1 MASSEYFIVFSKNGF
16 VYYEIGNAPIYLNSL
31 IEKIDLKLIYNIKTI
46 QDKFVEYK
54 IQGVLIFLCISNK
67 KNNLEKF
74 IKDYYTIY
82 PNKLYNDDQKNI
94 SVSKI
99 RNISQRLF
107 CKSFS
112 LFTGKIHFEELKSKI
127 IDHFIKMNIEIK
139 YANMLHDNIIQEFL
153 DEKTQWINENDFKI
167 KSKIVLSKLIP
178 SLNHVNLINEIKETN
193 KEGKSFVFCFVG
205 VNGVG
210 KSTSVAKMTKW
221 LLEHKLS
228 VFIAAC
234 DTFRA
239 GAIEQLKTYVDQFVT
254 AGHDVGF
261 YKSGYNKDDAIVAK
275 TAIAKAHEN
284 NYNVVLIDTAGRMH
298 NNGMLMSSLSKII
311 RVNAP
316 DHIIYVG
323 EALTGNDSL
332 NFVEEFNKYIS
343 NARAGK
349 KIDSIILTKIDTV
362 DKKLGQIFN
371 LTLKTQAPILFL
383 GCGQTNSDLIEVD
396 TDKILNL
403 LLN

>member
-1 MASSEYFIVFSKNGF
+1 MVSTEYFIVFGKNGF
-16 VYYEIGNAPIYLNSL
+16 VYYEIGDAPAYLNNL
-31 IEKIDLKLIYNIKTI
+31 IGKIDLKSVYNTKII

-54 IQGVLIFLCISNK
+54 IQGMLIFLCISNK

-82 PNKLYNDDQKNI
+82 PNRLYNDNLNNI
-94 SVSKI
+94 SASKI
-99 RNISQRLF
+99 RNVSQTLF
-107 CKSFS
+107 YKSFS
-112 LFTGKIHFEELKSKI
+112 LFTGKIHFKELKAKI
-127 IDHFIKMNIEIK
+127 IDHFIRMNIEIK
-139 YANMLHDNIIQEFL
+139 YANILYDNIIQEFL
-153 DEKTQWINENDFKI
+153 DDKTQWINENDFRS
-167 KSKIVLSKLIP
+167 KSKIVLSKLLP
-178 SLNHVNLINEIKETN
+178 SLNHVNLINKIKETN
-193 KEGKSFVFCFVG
+193 KEGKPFVFCFVG

-239 GAIEQLKTYVDQFVT
+239 GAIEQLKTYVDQFIT
-254 AGHDVGF
+254 SGYNVGF

-284 NYNVVLIDTAGRMH
+284 NYDVVLIDTAGRMH

-311 RVNAP
+311 RMNTP
-316 DHIIYVG
+316 DHIVYVG

-343 NARAGK
+343 NAQSGRI
-349 KIDSIILTKIDTV
+349 IDSIILTKIDTV

-371 LTLKTQAPILFL
+371 LTFKAQAPILFL

-396 TDKILNL
+396 PDKILDL

>member
-323 EALTGNDSL
+323 EALIGNDSL